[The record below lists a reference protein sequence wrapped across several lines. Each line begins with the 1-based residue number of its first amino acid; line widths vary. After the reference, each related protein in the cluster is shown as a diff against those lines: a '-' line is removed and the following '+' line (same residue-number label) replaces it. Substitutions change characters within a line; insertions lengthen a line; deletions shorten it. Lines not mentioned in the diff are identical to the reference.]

1 MPISLEANWVF
12 QLTESEKRRHYFA
25 GLRKAIFFLNL
36 LPLFVIFFILYFS
49 FWDGLTAFYHCLY
62 GLVVSA
68 LLMEGFFLTYC
79 KIPFACSYLP
89 GKEKLQ
95 LLWIIY
101 FFLFLAFINLMAW
114 IESELLKSHSNFL
127 IFFGAAI
134 LIILGVRI
142 YQLLFFYRKN
152 GIKYEEKPEPALVTL
167 DYKSPPH
174 QKRSL

>member
-36 LPLFVIFFILYFS
+36 LPLFIIFFILYFP
-49 FWDGLTAFYHCLY
+49 FWDGMTAFYHSVY
-62 GLVVSA
+62 GLVVSV

-101 FFLFLAFINLMAW
+101 VFLFLAFINLMAW
-114 IESELLKSHSNFL
+114 IESELLKVPSNFPV
-127 IFFGAAI
+127 FFGVVF
-134 LIILGVRI
+134 LIVIGVRT
-142 YQLLFFYRKN
+142 YQLLYFYRKN
-152 GIKYEEKPEPALVTL
+152 GIKYEEMPEPVMVTL
-167 DYKSPPH
+167 GYKTPVHKKKNP
-174 QKRSL
+174 